1 MVVSAIILFI
11 EGLKWENTAIFITNK
26 LSSIC
31 RKKNVI
37 ISFILCTIELKCK
50 LYCLFFLWNYSNI
63 KTIKFGRRSKITST
77 SWYQITFTSVCIKL
91 WVILYFI
98 HTQSIWRFSIF
109 TFKIM
114 KKKNI
119 SFNSISIKKIWKRK
133 MYIDMLR
140 SWFGSS
146 IHLKNCI
153 QLFEKNMNEGC
164 PPDNNNF
171 QFIFFIAIYFV
182 EKNEE

>member
-114 KKKNI
+114 KKKEYIVQLNFDQKDLKAKNVYRHVMFLVWFI
-119 SFNSISIKKIWKRK
+119 DTSKKLYSTIWKEYEWR
-133 MYIDMLR
+133 LSAR
-140 SWFGSS
+140 
-146 IHLKNCI
+146 
-153 QLFEKNMNEGC
+153 
-164 PPDNNNF
+164 
-171 QFIFFIAIYFV
+171 
-182 EKNEE
+182 